1 MSVADCRYF
10 YWTFRVVLIRLNLH
24 VNRFQILCILFLNN
38 RMNALHFA
46 QEMFSVNASRIQI
59 LHLSMILLY
68 SSFHVVNFRVWV
80 FVTQY
85 QFIVW
90 FIVISI
96 NLTKVS
102 NILIQLHVSSE
113 LSFIAKYRFD
123 FLLKMVGLCNMY
135 FYHKIVLKTVV
146 LYIKRRNYK
155 LLNNAD
161 SRAHEKSI

>member
-1 MSVADCRYF
+1 
-10 YWTFRVVLIRLNLH
+10 
-24 VNRFQILCILFLNN
+24 
-38 RMNALHFA
+38 MNALHFA

-102 NILIQLHVSSE
+102 NILIQ
-113 LSFIAKYRFD
+113 
-123 FLLKMVGLCNMY
+123 
-135 FYHKIVLKTVV
+135 
-146 LYIKRRNYK
+146 
-155 LLNNAD
+155 
-161 SRAHEKSI
+161 